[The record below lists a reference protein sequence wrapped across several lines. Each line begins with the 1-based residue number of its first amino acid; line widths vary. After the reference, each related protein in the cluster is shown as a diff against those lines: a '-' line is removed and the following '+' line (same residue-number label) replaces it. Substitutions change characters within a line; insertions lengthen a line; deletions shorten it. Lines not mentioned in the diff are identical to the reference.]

1 MLNKYNTQHGLMYS
15 LINDVEFVKAL
26 SNGKIY
32 EEDMVLENIIPKLNN
47 INGNKVLLDVGGHI
61 GSHSILYSKY
71 VNNSLIYTFEPQ
83 KVLHDIL
90 KKNIIENNLTNINL
104 FNTAVGHICGDCNM
118 SKYLYDGYDCE
129 IEYNTNKSLNYGG
142 MQLGL
147 DGEQIKMITIDS
159 LYLDNCHYIKI
170 DVEGAEPLV
179 ILGAIETIR
188 KYKPFIMFECTD
200 KYVNNEMKQSLGITF
215 DVPLTIDILKK
226 EGYNIIDID
235 QNNRLAIPF

>member
-147 DGEQIKMITIDS
+147 DGEQIKMI
-159 LYLDNCHYIKI
+159 
-170 DVEGAEPLV
+170 